1 MFLYIY
7 MNCVIELGKELD
19 MALFNVAHNLR
30 SKMNAS
36 EYKNYLLDLI
46 FYKYLSDK
54 LLSKVVELSYEDE
67 SVYTTKG
74 KQTELYMPIISDD
87 DVSEDLNATLIDT
100 LDYVIEPEHLYFR
113 REYFYN
119 VDFRRLD

>member
-7 MNCVIELGKELD
+7 VNCVIELGKELD
-19 MALFNVAHNLR
+19 MALFNAAHNLR

-67 SVYTTKG
+67 SVYTTKV
-74 KQTELYMPIISDD
+74 KQTELYTPIISD
-87 DVSEDLNATLIDT
+87 DLNATLIDT

>member
-1 MFLYIY
+1 

>member
-7 MNCVIELGKELD
+7 VNCVIELGKELD
-19 MALFNVAHNLR
+19 MALFNAAHNLR

-67 SVYTTKG
+67 SVYNRQSYIRQSYQMTMYQKT
-74 KQTELYMPIISDD
+74 
-87 DVSEDLNATLIDT
+87 
-100 LDYVIEPEHLYFR
+100 
-113 REYFYN
+113 
-119 VDFRRLD
+119 